1 MTKKEELEQFAYD
14 NDIAINNVYF
24 QNENF
29 EGLYIDSNVFINED
43 INTYKYNIVLAHEM
57 GHRET
62 LKGNALAK
70 TEENALQEL
79 RANGWAYKKILPIEK
94 LIRYKLNNVDYEDI
108 LEELCITPEDFF
120 KIMEYYKDKYGYDNV
135 KIDDYIVNFYP
146 EFTVKIIY

>member
-57 GHRET
+57 GHHET

-108 LEELCITPEDFF
+108 LEELCITPEDFC
-120 KIMEYYKDKYGYDNV
+120 KIMEYYKSKYAPYSIINGY
-135 KIDDYIVNFYP
+135 KIRFNPNFSV
-146 EFTVKIIY
+146 ESI